1 MCLTMLF
8 WKTLVRVNHFKMKEI
23 SNVHTLL
30 FQTINTLEIWNRHL
44 MNSLELLM
52 TQNRPFCFS
61 RSLIMICLQFIFFWQ
76 KTISTNIYRSIT
88 ISYSFS
94 ETYFISDTFFRKIW
108 FGRSWSKWLGRYYNV
123 GIQWDRLYLCF
134 GYRQQLGR
142 ALQRDRQLWRHESL
156 SVSRTR
162 YITIQVRV
170 KMTHTKMKWKNIL
183 NNDEWFIITIKLIIK
198 ITEMA
203 SPQYPRLI

>member
-1 MCLTMLF
+1 MDTLMCLTMLF
-8 WKTLVRVNHFKMKEI
+8 WKTLVRVNHFKMKKI

-52 TQNRPFCFS
+52 TQNRPFWFS
-61 RSLIMICLQFIFFWQ
+61 RLLIMIFLQFIFFWQ

-94 ETYFISDTFFRKIW
+94 ETYLINDTFFRKIW
-108 FGRSWSKWLGRYYNV
+108 LGRSWSKWLGGYYNV

-142 ALQRDRQLWRHESL
+142 ALQRDRQLWRHESI

-162 YITIQVRV
+162 SITIQVRV
-170 KMTHTKMKWKNIL
+170 EMTHTKM
-183 NNDEWFIITIKLIIK
+183 
-198 ITEMA
+198 
-203 SPQYPRLI
+203 